1 MTIKKKLIAILI
13 AIVLLVTGS
22 IVAQNIANVKNGQQ
36 AQASKTR
43 YLSYL
48 VADEFRQTS
57 LDLTRLC
64 RSFVAT
70 GEQKYWDAYW
80 QVIKWR
86 NGESPRP
93 DNTDPALYPGVKKK
107 QSDIMR
113 ELNFSRQEFDLLA
126 LANKNSNALVAT
138 ESQAM
143 ESIKSGY
150 VVDGPFQALPG
161 EDVQTFAQRIVFDN
175 AYHSEA
181 AKILAPVTQFF
192 KAQDQRTAQHLQ
204 AIEESASSWLLIS
217 LCSQIVA
224 ALLIALL
231 IVILIYSLFK
241 PLQEATGAMLNIAE
255 GDGDLQKRLK
265 DSGSDELSTLGKGFN
280 SFAANIQTVIVNLRR
295 MIEEISASSNQLTT
309 TAQQTDNAISEQK
322 EEIQKLFVAI
332 EQLVPAIQDV
342 AMLASDG
349 ADKANVANRHA
360 TSGIG
365 VVEKAVKNI
374 NSLETDIE
382 NSSSVINKL
391 AKDTNNISTVLD
403 VIGGIAD
410 QTNLLALNA
419 AIEAARAGEQGR
431 GFAVVADEVRT
442 LAQRTQNSTTEI
454 REMIEG
460 LQVEANNAV
469 AVMEQSHIK
478 TETCVKDTT
487 DLGDALENIS
497 GSVMAITDINHQ
509 IASATEEQSATIEE
523 IRRNI
528 DNINQNVETT
538 SAGSKETADNSQ
550 YTTELTIKIQALVNQ
565 FKTS

>member
-22 IVAQNIANVKNGQQ
+22 IVAQNIANIKNSQQ

-48 VADEFRQTS
+48 LADEFRQTS

-64 RSFVAT
+64 RSFVTT

-80 QVIKWR
+80 QIIKWR
-86 NGESPRP
+86 NGEAPRP
-93 DNTDPALYPGVKKK
+93 ASADPALYPGVKKN

-113 ELNFSRQEFDLLA
+113 ELNFSNQEFDLLA

-143 ESIKSGY
+143 QSIKSGY

-161 EDVQTFAQRIVFDN
+161 EDVQDFALRIVFDN
-175 AYHSEA
+175 TYHSEA

-192 KAQDQRTAQHLQ
+192 KALDQRTAQNLQ
-204 AIEESASSWLLIS
+204 EIEDSAATWLLLS

-255 GDGDLQKRLK
+255 GDGDLKKRLR
-265 DSGSDELSTLGKGFN
+265 DAGSDELSTLGKGFN
-280 SFAANIQTVIVNLRR
+280 SFAANIQTVVIKLRQ

-332 EQLVPAIQDV
+332 EQLVPAIRDV
-342 AMLASDG
+342 AVLASDG
-349 ADKANVANRHA
+349 ADKAGIANQHA
-360 TSGIG
+360 TSGIR
-365 VVEKAVKNI
+365 VVEKAVQNI
-374 NSLETDIE
+374 NSLEADID
-382 NSSSVINKL
+382 NSSAVINKL

-403 VIGGIAD
+403 VIGGIAE

-460 LQVEANNAV
+460 LQTEANNAV
-469 AVMEQSHIK
+469 AVMEQSHNK

-487 DLGDALENIS
+487 DLGVALENIS

-538 SAGSKETADNSQ
+538 SAGSQETAHNSH

-565 FKTS
+565 FKTD

>member
-13 AIVLLVTGS
+13 AIVLLVTGA
-22 IVAQNIANVKNGQQ
+22 IVAQNIANIKNSQQ

-48 VADEFRQTS
+48 LADEFRQTS

-64 RSFVAT
+64 RSFVTT

-80 QVIKWR
+80 QIIKWR
-86 NGESPRP
+86 NGEIPRP
-93 DNTDPALYPGVKKK
+93 ASVDAALYPGVKKK

-113 ELNFSRQEFDLLA
+113 ELNFSNQEFDLLA

-143 ESIKSGY
+143 QSIKSGHI
-150 VVDGPFQALPG
+150 VDGPFKALPG
-161 EDVQTFAQRIVFDN
+161 EDVQSFALRIVFDN

-181 AKILAPVTQFF
+181 AKILEPVTRFF
-192 KAQDQRTAQHLQ
+192 KALDQRTAQHLQ
-204 AIEESASSWLLIS
+204 EIEASAATWLTMS
-217 LCSQIVA
+217 LSSQILA

-241 PLQEATGAMLNIAE
+241 PLQKATDAMLNIAE
-255 GDGDLQKRLK
+255 GDGDLKKRLHA
-265 DSGSDELSTLGKGFN
+265 SGSDELSTLGKGFN
-280 SFAANIQTVIVNLRR
+280 SFAANIQTVVIKLRQ
-295 MIEEISASSNQLTT
+295 MIEEISASSDQLTT

-322 EEIQKLFVAI
+322 EDIQKLFVAI

-342 AMLASDG
+342 AELASDG
-349 ADKANVANRHA
+349 ADKANIANQHA
-360 TSGIG
+360 TSGIS

-374 NSLETDIE
+374 NSLEADID
-382 NSSSVINKL
+382 NSSAVINKL
-391 AKDTNNISTVLD
+391 AKDTQNISTVLD

-469 AVMEQSHIK
+469 AVMEQSHTK

-487 DLGDALENIS
+487 DLGNALENIS
-497 GSVMAITDINHQ
+497 GSVTAITDINHQ

-538 SAGSKETADNSQ
+538 SSGSKETAHNSH
-550 YTTELTIKIQALVNQ
+550 YTTELTVKIQALVNQ
-565 FKTS
+565 FQTD

>member
-48 VADEFRQTS
+48 LADEFRQTS

-86 NGESPRP
+86 NGESPRA

-126 LANKNSNALVAT
+126 LANENSNALVAT

-161 EDVQTFAQRIVFDN
+161 EDVKTFAQRIVFDN
-175 AYHSEA
+175 AYHNEA

-192 KAQDQRTAQHLQ
+192 KALDQRTAQHLQ
-204 AIEESASSWLLIS
+204 GIEESASSWLLIS

-231 IVILIYSLFK
+231 IVILIYALFK

-280 SFAANIQTVIVNLRR
+280 SFAANIQTVVVNLRR

-309 TAQQTDNAISEQK
+309 TAQQTDNAINEQK
-322 EEIQKLFVAI
+322 EDIQKLFVAI

-349 ADKANVANRHA
+349 ADKANVANQNA

-365 VVEKAVKNI
+365 VVEKAIKNI
-374 NSLETDIE
+374 NSLEADIE
-382 NSSSVINKL
+382 NSSTVINKL

-403 VIGGIAD
+403 VIGGIAE

-460 LQVEANNAV
+460 LQVGANNAV

-487 DLGDALENIS
+487 ELGGALENIS

-509 IASATEEQSATIEE
+509 IASATEEQSATIED

-528 DNINQNVETT
+528 DSINQNVETT